1 MPRFWLLVFKGLAP
15 VLQIRRNLEKR
26 GNTDFIKDAVFKQHF
41 VVQNSFCIKVYAHS
55 KRQRQSGQDS
65 SKEGYVLFSFGRN
78 RHYLAECHII
88 LLGNSC
94 MPQIQHF
101 LREWRSSLNKHVQ
114 LFIAQCNRLKE
125 VPFLLSCIASWK
137 PLVWSKIHGWNI

>member
-15 VLQIRRNLEKR
+15 VLQTRRNLEKR

-65 SKEGYVLFSFGRN
+65 SKEEYVLFSFGRN

-101 LREWRSSLNKHVQ
+101 LREWRSSFEQ
-114 LFIAQCNRLKE
+114 TCSTFDCAM
-125 VPFLLSCIASWK
+125 
-137 PLVWSKIHGWNI
+137 

>member
-137 PLVWSKIHGWNI
+137 PLV